1 MLTLP
6 RVRLPLPA
14 RVPIAVPVPKFV
26 VERLTWEM
34 AQWEIHALRGL
45 VTALVIQVQVY
56 AKSHPEARPLARAL
70 VSFKTH
76 MKEAQ
81 LQALKDPAKR
91 RMRLGE

>member
-1 MLTLP
+1 MPVPVAKL
-6 RVRLPLPA
+6 RLPMP
-14 RVPIAVPVPKFV
+14 VPVPKFV

-45 VTALVIQVQVY
+45 VTVLVIQVQVY
-56 AKSHPEARPLARAL
+56 AKEHPEARPLASAL

-81 LQALKDPAKR
+81 LEAFMDPIKR
-91 RMRLGE
+91 RMRPD